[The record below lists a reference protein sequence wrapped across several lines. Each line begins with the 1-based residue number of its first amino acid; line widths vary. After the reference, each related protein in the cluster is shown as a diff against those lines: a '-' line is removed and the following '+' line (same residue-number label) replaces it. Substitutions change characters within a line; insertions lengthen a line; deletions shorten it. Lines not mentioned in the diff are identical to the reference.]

1 MTGDNV
7 TEDII
12 VNMDGGV
19 GIMEG
24 QIDEWRQRD

>member
-19 GIMEG
+19 GRIMEG
-24 QIDEWRQRD
+24 QIDEWR